1 MSTNRLEMHNISLAF
16 SGFQALNKVDFTL
29 HGGSVHALTGANGA
43 GKSTLMAVLCG
54 THAHYEG
61 EVTINNLPVTIRSP
75 RDAKQLGIHLV
86 QQEVDVALVPGL
98 SIAENIMLDRLA
110 EPGMT
115 FRWSRV
121 RQLAREALA
130 QLDVALDVRRSIDS
144 CTLAEKQQIL
154 LARALSH
161 HCRFLI
167 LDEPT
172 APLDQ
177 HESERL
183 FAVVRR
189 LQHQGIGVVF
199 ISHRIHELKAICDTL
214 TVLRDGRLIESGP
227 MGPLS
232 GEQIVEKMLGHE
244 LSDIFPPPRPP
255 HGEVLLQVDGLHD
268 EALLQDIS
276 LRLRKGNSGYRR
288 AGRRGQNRAVQ
299 SAVRR
304 QQKPGA
310 AWRAERPAVATA
322 RSGRLGGA
330 RPGAGPG
337 GATQRG
343 HFH

>member
-1 MSTNRLEMHNISLAF
+1 MSANRLEMHNISLAF

-61 EVTINNLPVTIRSP
+61 EVTINNQPVIIRSP

-227 MGPLS
+227 MAPLS

-244 LSDIFPPPRPP
+244 LSDIFPPPRRRT
-255 HGEVLLQVDGLHD
+255 
-268 EALLQDIS
+268 AKRCCC
-276 LRLRKGNSGYRR
+276 RLTVCMMRR
-288 AGRRGQNRAVQ
+288 CCRIFRCACGRGKSSESPGWPARAKPSCAKRCSAPAKAGC
-299 SAVRR
+299 S
-304 QQKPGA
+304 
-310 AWRAERPAVATA
+310 VA
-322 RSGRLGGA
+322 S
-330 RPGAGPG
+330 
-337 GATQRG
+337 
-343 HFH
+343 